1 MEIVIRALVLFL
13 FLWGITRLVGRSSV
27 GELSTFQLVLFV
39 AMGDLVQQG
48 ITQDDV
54 SMTSAVLTI
63 GVFAVLTLALSMI
76 NARFPRM
83 RGITHGVPV
92 VIVHDGEP
100 DLQNLKR
107 ERLSLDD
114 LMAAARQ
121 QGIRRFADIDLA
133 VLETNGRI
141 SFFARTS
148 AQVLRPVS
156 ASRSRSTMPTPGPT
170 VLWNSSEC
178 GADGCGRVG
187 ASFLAACTLV
197 PTSTR
202 VSCPRCVLNAGNWSD
217 SSSFAW
223 WRRRSCNFFTNVV
236 NSALDASAPSS
247 CFITCTIS

>member
-148 AQVLRPVS
+148 AQD
-156 ASRSRSTMPTPGPT
+156 
-170 VLWNSSEC
+170 
-178 GADGCGRVG
+178 GAPEEPDP
-187 ASFLAACTLV
+187 A
-197 PTSTR
+197 
-202 VSCPRCVLNAGNWSD
+202 
-217 SSSFAW
+217 
-223 WRRRSCNFFTNVV
+223 
-236 NSALDASAPSS
+236 
-247 CFITCTIS
+247 

>member
-1 MEIVIRALVLFL
+1 MGV
-13 FLWGITRLVGRSSV
+13 TRLVGRSSV

-92 VIVHDGEP
+92 VIVQDGEP

-148 AQVLRPVS
+148 AQD
-156 ASRSRSTMPTPGPT
+156 
-170 VLWNSSEC
+170 
-178 GADGCGRVG
+178 GAPEEPDP
-187 ASFLAACTLV
+187 A
-197 PTSTR
+197 
-202 VSCPRCVLNAGNWSD
+202 
-217 SSSFAW
+217 
-223 WRRRSCNFFTNVV
+223 
-236 NSALDASAPSS
+236 
-247 CFITCTIS
+247 

>member
-63 GVFAVLTLALSMI
+63 GVFAVLTLALSML

-92 VIVHDGEP
+92 VIVQDGEP

-148 AQVLRPVS
+148 AQD
-156 ASRSRSTMPTPGPT
+156 
-170 VLWNSSEC
+170 
-178 GADGCGRVG
+178 GAPEEPDP
-187 ASFLAACTLV
+187 A
-197 PTSTR
+197 
-202 VSCPRCVLNAGNWSD
+202 
-217 SSSFAW
+217 
-223 WRRRSCNFFTNVV
+223 
-236 NSALDASAPSS
+236 
-247 CFITCTIS
+247 

>member
-148 AQVLRPVS
+148 AQD
-156 ASRSRSTMPTPGPT
+156 
-170 VLWNSSEC
+170 
-178 GADGCGRVG
+178 GAAEEPDP
-187 ASFLAACTLV
+187 A
-197 PTSTR
+197 
-202 VSCPRCVLNAGNWSD
+202 
-217 SSSFAW
+217 
-223 WRRRSCNFFTNVV
+223 
-236 NSALDASAPSS
+236 
-247 CFITCTIS
+247 

>member
-63 GVFAVLTLALSMI
+63 GVFAVLTRALSMI

-92 VIVHDGEP
+92 VIVRDGEP

-121 QGIRRFADIDLA
+121 EGIRRFADIDLA
-133 VLETNGRI
+133 VLETNGKI
-141 SFFARTS
+141 SFFVRTRARD
-148 AQVLRPVS
+148 
-156 ASRSRSTMPTPGPT
+156 
-170 VLWNSSEC
+170 
-178 GADGCGRVG
+178 GAPDEPDP
-187 ASFLAACTLV
+187 A
-197 PTSTR
+197 
-202 VSCPRCVLNAGNWSD
+202 
-217 SSSFAW
+217 
-223 WRRRSCNFFTNVV
+223 
-236 NSALDASAPSS
+236 
-247 CFITCTIS
+247 

>member
-63 GVFAVLTLALSMI
+63 GAFAVLTLALSMI
-76 NARFPRM
+76 NARYPRL

-92 VIVHDGEP
+92 VIVQDGEP
-100 DLQNLKR
+100 DMQNLKR

-114 LMAAARQ
+114 LLAAARQ
-121 QGIRRFADIDLA
+121 EGIRRFSDIDLA

-148 AQVLRPVS
+148 AQD
-156 ASRSRSTMPTPGPT
+156 
-170 VLWNSSEC
+170 
-178 GADGCGRVG
+178 GAPEEPDP
-187 ASFLAACTLV
+187 A
-197 PTSTR
+197 
-202 VSCPRCVLNAGNWSD
+202 
-217 SSSFAW
+217 
-223 WRRRSCNFFTNVV
+223 
-236 NSALDASAPSS
+236 
-247 CFITCTIS
+247 